1 MFAVFGVILLIAG
14 AILRFAITNNVNNAN
29 LHTIGVILIGGG
41 ALLAVVAAIQAAGWM
56 SMGNRRFK
64 TERSVSPDGNHVI
77 EETRAG

>member
-1 MFAVFGVILLIAG
+1 MFAVFGVLLLIGG
-14 AILRFAITNNVNNAN
+14 AIMRFAINNNVNNAN
-29 LHTIGVILIGGG
+29 LHTIGLILIGGG
-41 ALLAVVAAIQAAGWM
+41 ALLLVVAAIQGAGWM